1 MHIEKRPCEDMVKE
15 LLSASQE
22 DRPHQKAT
30 PYTMAEVW
38 ETTITVEPQLG
49 GHAGQ
54 GKPPGSSVS
63 RYWSSFHAGHIF

>member
-30 PYTMAEVW
+30 PYLTLG
-38 ETTITVEPQLG
+38 LG
-49 GHAGQ
+49 GSGFVRNYAVYATQ
-54 GKPPGSSVS
+54 FVV
-63 RYWSSFHAGHIF
+63 FC